1 MAITGTGVAFE
12 VGVPVGVKLAV
23 GVKVE
28 VGLGV
33 GLEVCVHVGGR
44 GVLVGRFFFS
54 VSHGTTC

>member
-1 MAITGTGVAFE
+1 MAITGAVVAVE

-23 GVKVE
+23 GVKV
-28 VGLGV
+28 GV

-54 VSHGTTC
+54 VSQGTIF